1 MFKNTLKEKL
11 LAGKHC
17 FGMLDSTA
25 CCEVVEMLGW
35 LGIDFILLDAE
46 HGKLNLENL
55 ENLIRAA
62 EHSGIAPIVRPPA
75 LLREWIGPVLD
86 RGAWGLYLP
95 HFNTAEDAKM
105 VVSAAKYYPNGL
117 RGYMPV
123 GRPNH
128 FGYDML
134 AKEFLEKSNEETF
147 IIGLVEEIE
156 GINNLDE
163 ILEVDGIDAIWLG
176 CGDLSQT
183 MGYLAQPD
191 HPEVV
196 KVMDEAVKKIVAAG
210 KIAGVA
216 TTEPL
221 MQHYME
227 LGALLF
233 HGLVQG
239 LMKEGV
245 ESYMGRRNAEIA
257 ALRK

>member
-75 LLREWIGPVLD
+75 MLREWIGPVLD
-86 RGAWGLYLP
+86 RGARGLYLP
-95 HFNTAEDAKM
+95 HFNTAEDAK
-105 VVSAAKYYPNGL
+105 
-117 RGYMPV
+117 
-123 GRPNH
+123 
-128 FGYDML
+128 
-134 AKEFLEKSNEETF
+134 
-147 IIGLVEEIE
+147 
-156 GINNLDE
+156 
-163 ILEVDGIDAIWLG
+163 
-176 CGDLSQT
+176 
-183 MGYLAQPD
+183 
-191 HPEVV
+191 
-196 KVMDEAVKKIVAAG
+196 
-210 KIAGVA
+210 IAGVT

-239 LMKEGV
+239 LIKEGV
-245 ESYMGRRNAEIA
+245 ESYMGRRNTEIA
-257 ALRK
+257 ALKKIA